1 MKPQPFG
8 RFLLLDKV
16 AAGGMAEVWRA
27 KISGESGFQ
36 RIVAIKKILPHV
48 SDDNEFITM
57 FTDEAKITVQLQHSN
72 IGQVYEFNKE
82 QDIFYIAMEYI
93 SGKDLKTIWSFLR
106 KQKSIIPLQLSCNII
121 QQMAEGLDYAHRK
134 KDNFGKELGIVH
146 RDVSPQNVIV
156 SWDGEV
162 KVIDFGIAK
171 AADKSGQTRAGT
183 LKGKFAYMCPEQIRG
198 LALDGRADIFALGVV
213 LYELVTGERGFQAES
228 EFSLL
233 EMVRNVEIKPPSMV
247 NKQLPQELEQIIFKA
262 LTKDPD
268 KRYRYASDLSEDL
281 QRFLLNQGKPPN
293 RHDLGAFL
301 RRAFTVD
308 YDKERLRLESYKEV
322 EWVPPAPAAP
332 EPEPPKAP
340 APPPASLTAVQAAM
354 ASDLSGGSPMDD
366 GTSAFQSSTEVSEP
380 SASSY
385 VLKRPPEETQFAPA
399 MSTPNA
405 RQVSRPDA
413 QLPQAAKSARGPVMA
428 LVGLLSVIAIVVL
441 GYILTSSPKGTVS
454 LTVSGA
460 PTATVLVDGEVVG
473 TANPNLVTKL
483 SEGTHDVIV
492 QQVNYV
498 PFQSTIV
505 VEKNK
510 TLTMKPKLEQSPGRI
525 TLSSEPPGATII
537 IDGAVHEGKT
547 PSTISVAGGIT
558 HRIEIQLEGFH
569 PKVISDRVAPSEQKD
584 VSVNLK
590 PKVLKLEVVTVPS
603 GATIKIG
610 NRTIGKSP
618 VTFDY
623 DAELPYPYL
632 DISLAGCQRLET
644 TWVIEREVYQQ
655 KKIFELTGCR

>member
-16 AAGGMAEVWRA
+16 ASGGMAEVWRA

-48 SDDNEFITM
+48 SDDKEFITM

-72 IGQVYEFNKE
+72 IGQVYEFNRDE
-82 QDIFYIAMEYI
+82 EIFYISMEYI

-106 KQKSIIPLQLSCNII
+106 KQKAIIPLRLSCNII

-134 KDNFGKELGIVH
+134 KDNFGNELGIVH

-198 LALDGRADIFALGVV
+198 LALDGRADIFALGIV

-247 NKQLPQELEQIIFKA
+247 NKDLPQELEQIIFKA

-268 KRYRYASDLSEDL
+268 KRYRWASDLSEDL
-281 QRFLLNQGKPPN
+281 QRFLLSQGKPPN

-301 RRAFTVD
+301 RRTFTVD

-322 EWVPPAPAAP
+322 EWVPPAPT
-332 EPEPPKAP
+332 PPTP
-340 APPPASLTAVQAAM
+340 APPPSPPPASVTAVQAAM
-354 ASDLSGGSPMDD
+354 ASDIGTMAGDD
-366 GTSAFQSSTEVSEP
+366 GSSAFHSSEASKEP

-385 VLKRPPEETQFAPA
+385 IIKPQNADTQFAPA
-399 MSTPNA
+399 LATPNA
-405 RQVSRPDA
+405 RQVSKTNIQP
-413 QLPQAAKSARGPVMA
+413 PTRGSKGITLGLAIAGGLGLLV
-428 LVGLLSVIAIVVL
+428 LVGAAAIFL
-441 GYILTSSPKGTVS
+441 FKPQGTIS
-454 LTVSGA
+454 ITVSGA
-460 PTATVLVDGEVVG
+460 PSGTVLVDGEVVG
-473 TANPNLVTKL
+473 TATPNFAAKL
-483 SEGTHDVIV
+483 EAGTHDVIV
-492 QQVNYV
+492 QQDNYV

-505 VEKNK
+505 IESNK
-510 TLTMKPKLEQSPGRI
+510 RLPIKAMLVQVPGRLTI
-525 TLSSEPPGATII
+525 SSEPPGAKIL
-537 IDGAVHEGKT
+537 IDGVLLEKT
-547 PSTISVAGGIT
+547 TPASIDVSGGIT
-558 HRIEIQLEGFH
+558 HRIELQLDGFH
-569 PKVISDRVAPSEQKD
+569 PKVLSERLGASEQRD
-584 VSVNLK
+584 LSIDLK
-590 PKVLKLEVVTVPS
+590 PTVLKLEILTVPS
-603 GATIKIG
+603 GAKVKLG
-610 NRTIGKSP
+610 SRVLGKTP
-618 VTFDY
+618 VSFEY
-623 DAELPYPYL
+623 DAELPYPYII
-632 DISLAGCQRLET
+632 ISKPGCTTMET
-644 TWVIEREVYQQ
+644 TWPIDRDKYKQ
-655 KKIFELTGCR
+655 KKIYELGGCR